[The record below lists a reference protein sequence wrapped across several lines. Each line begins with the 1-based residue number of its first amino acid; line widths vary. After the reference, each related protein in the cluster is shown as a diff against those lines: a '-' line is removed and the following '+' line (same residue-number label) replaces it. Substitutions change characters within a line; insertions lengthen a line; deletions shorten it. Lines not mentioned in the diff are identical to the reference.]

1 MVRTKTFKNIV
12 LFFIIICLV
21 SGFSVN
27 INAQSLSVYTNEDN
41 GHEVYIEDDAELL
54 TEHQETKLL
63 ENMKDITKYGGV
75 ALKTVNKNP
84 EYSTE
89 NLARNFYREK
99 FGTLSGVVFVID
111 MDKRY
116 IYIFSDGEIYK
127 TITRSYA
134 EIITDN
140 VYEYASD
147 EEYYECCEKAFSQIL
162 ALLEGR
168 KIAQPMKYISNF
180 LIATLLALII
190 NYFIVMAVS
199 KANKP
204 DDEKL
209 LKYMNHSLRVSNMA
223 IEFSHQTRVYSPQES
238 SSGGGG
244 GGGGGGGSSGGG
256 GGHSF

>member
-1 MVRTKTFKNIV
+1 MVHTKTFKNII
-12 LFFIIICLV
+12 LFLLISCLV
-21 SGFSVN
+21 CGFSVN
-27 INAQSLSVYTNEDN
+27 IYAQSLSLYTNGDN
-41 GHEVYIEDDAELL
+41 GYEVYIEDDADLL
-54 TEHQETKLL
+54 MEHQEEELL
-63 ENMKDITKYGGV
+63 EVMKEITKYGGV
-75 ALKTVNKNP
+75 ALKTVNENP

-89 NLARNFYREK
+89 NFARKFYREK
-99 FGTLSGVVFVID
+99 FATTSGVVFVID

-127 TITRSYA
+127 TITKSYA

-147 EEYYECCEKAFSQIL
+147 EEYFKCCEKAFSQML

-180 LIATLLALII
+180 LIASLLALII
-190 NYFIVMAVS
+190 NYFVVMKVS
-199 KANKP
+199 KMNKI

-209 LKYMNHSLRVSNMA
+209 LKYMNHSLQVSNLA
-223 IEFSHQTRVYSPQES
+223 VEFSHQTRVYSPQES
-238 SSGGGG
+238 SSSGGG

>member
-1 MVRTKTFKNIV
+1 MTVRTKRFKNIV
-12 LFFIIICLV
+12 LFLLITFLV

-27 INAQSLSVYTNEDN
+27 INAEPLFTNEDN
-41 GHEVYIEDDAELL
+41 GYDVYIEDDAELL
-54 TEHQETKLL
+54 MNYQEEKLL
-63 ENMKDITKYGGV
+63 EIMKDITKYGGV
-75 ALKTVNKNP
+75 ALKTVDENP

-89 NLARNFYREK
+89 SLAKKFYREK
-99 FGTLSGVVFVID
+99 FGTSSGVVFVID
-111 MDKRY
+111 MDNRY
-116 IYIFSDGEIYK
+116 LYIFSDGEIYK
-127 TITRSYA
+127 TITKSYA

-147 EEYYECCEKAFSQIL
+147 KEYYECCEKAFSQML

-204 DDEKL
+204 SDEKL
-209 LKYMNHSLRVSNMA
+209 LQYMNHSLQVSNLA
-223 IEFSHQTRVYSPQES
+223 VEFSHQTRVYSPQES

-244 GGGGGGGSSGGG
+244 GGGGGGSSGGG